1 MRLLLFLSLLFLCY
15 SRAEKHTISCET
27 TAGDLE
33 IVLDDA
39 LSPLGVARVLD
50 LVDADFFNEMVLC
63 GFSINKSPARFLK
76 TLLLFSGTAKK
87 SIR

>member
-1 MRLLLFLSLLFLCY
+1 MKLLLFLSLPFLCY

-50 LVDADFFNEMVLC
+50 LVDADFFNEMVLV
-63 GFSINKSPARFLK
+63 FINKSPARFLK

>member
-1 MRLLLFLSLLFLCY
+1 MMKLLLFLSLLFLCY

-50 LVDADFFNEMVLC
+50 LVDADFFNEMVWV
-63 GFSINKSPARFLK
+63 FHIQISRSFPQNTSSFLRD
-76 TLLLFSGTAKK
+76 SKK

>member
-50 LVDADFFNEMVLC
+50 LVDADFFNEMVRWV
-63 GFSINKSPARFLK
+63 FINKSPARFLK

>member
-50 LVDADFFNEMVLC
+50 LVDADFFNEMV
-63 GFSINKSPARFLK
+63 GFHKQISRSFPQNTSSFLRDR
-76 TLLLFSGTAKK
+76 KK

>member
-1 MRLLLFLSLLFLCY
+1 MMKLLLFLSLLFLCY

-50 LVDADFFNEMVLC
+50 LVDADFFNEMVLV
-63 GFSINKSPARFLK
+63 FINKSPARFLK